1 MFFSKLQQ
9 IGSDRSVTAWRLQ
22 VGLQVGVQKS
32 GLERSNSIVNKS
44 SSYSKGCFQARVNRE
59 QIFSGGNTKYA

>member
-32 GLERSNSIVNKS
+32 DLERSNSIVNKS

-59 QIFSGGNTKYA
+59 QSFSGDNTKYA